1 MGWLEEDL
9 RRYENEQVENENYW
23 DSLVDKARS
32 ELKFCY
38 KLNEEDL
45 EEVLRDILGDA
56 DYDWDDLKWLKEKVM
71 QSKEWEDNQNEK
83 EKSCVSTLWRWKL
96 QL

>member
-9 RRYENEQVENENYW
+9 RKYENEQVENENYW

-32 ELKFCY
+32 ELKYCY
-38 KLNEEDL
+38 KLSEEDL
-45 EEVLRDILGDA
+45 EEVLRDILDDA

-71 QSKEWEDNQNEK
+71 QSKEWEDNQNE
-83 EKSCVSTLWRWKL
+83 
-96 QL
+96 

>member
-23 DSLVDKARS
+23 DSLVDKAIS
-32 ELKFCY
+32 ELKYYY
-38 KLNEEDL
+38 KLSEEDL
-45 EEVLRDILGDA
+45 EEVLIDILGDA
-56 DYDWDDLKWLKEKVM
+56 DYDWDDLKWLKEKVI

-83 EKSCVSTLWRWKL
+83 
-96 QL
+96 

>member
-23 DSLVDKARS
+23 DSLVDDART
-32 ELKFCY
+32 ELKYYY
-38 KLNEEDL
+38 KLNEEEL
-45 EEVLRDILGDA
+45 EEVLRDILDDA

-71 QSKEWEDNQNEK
+71 ESKEWEDNQSKGE
-83 EKSCVSTLWRWKL
+83 
-96 QL
+96 

>member
-23 DSLVDKARS
+23 DRLVNDARS
-32 ELKFCY
+32 ELKYYY
-38 KLNEEDL
+38 KLNEEEL
-45 EEVLRDILGDA
+45 EEVLRDILDDA

-71 QSKEWEDNQNEK
+71 ESKEWEDNQSKGE
-83 EKSCVSTLWRWKL
+83 
-96 QL
+96 

>member
-23 DSLVDKARS
+23 DSLVDKAIS
-32 ELKFCY
+32 ELKYCY

-45 EEVLRDILGDA
+45 EDLLRDILSDT
-56 DYDWDDLKWLKEKVM
+56 DYDWDDLKWLKEKVIE
-71 QSKEWEDNQNEK
+71 SKEWEDNQNGK
-83 EKSCVSTLWRWKL
+83 
-96 QL
+96 

>member
-9 RRYENEQVENENYW
+9 RRYENEQVANENYW
-23 DSLVDKARS
+23 DRLVDKARN
-32 ELKFCY
+32 ELKYCY

-45 EEVLRDILGDA
+45 EEVLRDVLGDA

-71 QSKEWEDNQNEK
+71 QSKEWEDNQK
-83 EKSCVSTLWRWKL
+83 EVE
-96 QL
+96 

>member
-9 RRYENEQVENENYW
+9 RKYENEQMENENYW
-23 DSLVDKARS
+23 DSLVEDARS
-32 ELKFCY
+32 ELKYCY

-45 EEVLRDILGDA
+45 EEVLRDVLGDA

-71 QSKEWEDNQNEK
+71 ESKEWEDNQNGK
-83 EKSCVSTLWRWKL
+83 
-96 QL
+96 

>member
-9 RRYENEQVENENYW
+9 RKYENEQVENENYW
-23 DSLVDKARS
+23 DSLVEDARS
-32 ELKFCY
+32 ELKYCY

-45 EEVLRDILGDA
+45 EDVLRDVLDDA

-71 QSKEWEDNQNEK
+71 QSKEWEDNQSK
-83 EKSCVSTLWRWKL
+83 E
-96 QL
+96 

>member
-23 DSLVDKARS
+23 DSLDDKARS

-38 KLNEEDL
+38 KLSEEDL
-45 EEVLRDILGDA
+45 EDLLRDILDDT

-71 QSKEWEDNQNEK
+71 QSKEWEDNQNGK
-83 EKSCVSTLWRWKL
+83 
-96 QL
+96 

>member
-23 DSLVDKARS
+23 DNLVDKARN

-38 KLNEEDL
+38 KLSEEEL

-56 DYDWDDLKWLKEKVM
+56 DYDWDDLKWLKEKVI
-71 QSKEWEDNQNEK
+71 QSKEWEDNQSKGE
-83 EKSCVSTLWRWKL
+83 
-96 QL
+96 

>member
-1 MGWLEEDL
+1 MNIIASYGSKIMGWLEEDL

-23 DSLVDKARS
+23 DSLVNDARS
-32 ELKFCY
+32 ELKYCY

-45 EEVLRDILGDA
+45 EEVLRDVLGDA

-71 QSKEWEDNQNEK
+71 QSKEWEDNQSKGE
-83 EKSCVSTLWRWKL
+83 
-96 QL
+96 